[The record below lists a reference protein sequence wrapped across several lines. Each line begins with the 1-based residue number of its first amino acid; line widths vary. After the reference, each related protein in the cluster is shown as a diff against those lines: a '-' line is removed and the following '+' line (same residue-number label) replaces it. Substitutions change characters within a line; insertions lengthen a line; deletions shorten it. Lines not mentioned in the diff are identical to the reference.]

1 MALKIVNK
9 FIVFIHAKDA
19 SPQKY
24 SVLATVMA

>member
-1 MALKIVNK
+1 MVFKGVNE